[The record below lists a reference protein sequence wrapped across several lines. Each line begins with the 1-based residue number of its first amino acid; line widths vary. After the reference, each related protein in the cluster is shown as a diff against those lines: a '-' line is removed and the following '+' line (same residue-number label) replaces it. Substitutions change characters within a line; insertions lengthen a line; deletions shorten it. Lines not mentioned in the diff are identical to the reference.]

1 MKLIIVSILLLLNV
15 ACVSIGDSD
24 CVLVPGTLIC
34 VED

>member
-1 MKLIIVSILLLLNV
+1 MKIILVSALFLLNV
-15 ACVSIGDSD
+15 SCVSIGDSD